1 MGGRKREEG
10 ITGWLKSLCDPTIG
24 YRNLRVPRAPYYCV
38 KATNRYGMLS
48 RLICNY
54 LAHNLGFFIVDDVN
68 CSFSTRVSAYIV
80 AGDLSQ
86 SPIVVIPLRESFFV
100 IISPSP
106 VIALLVELFCERSR

>member
-1 MGGRKREEG
+1 MGGGERGGQGRPLESVCG
-10 ITGWLKSLCDPTIG
+10 PTLG
-24 YRNLRVPRAPYYCV
+24 YSNCRVPRAPYYCV
-38 KATNRYGMLS
+38 AATNKYGMLS

-68 CSFSTRVSAYIV
+68 CSFPTRVSAYIV

-86 SPIVVIPLRESFFV
+86 SPIVVIPLRESFFA

-106 VIALLVELFCERSR
+106 VIAILVELFCERSR